1 MSRTLVRVLVLVL
14 VLLLFRPK
22 RPLISAGLDAVR
34 WCKDPGLVL
43 KFPCSTIFD
52 WTARRHGAI
61 LNLTG

>member
-14 VLLLFRPK
+14 VLLWFRPK

-43 KFPCSTIFD
+43 
-52 WTARRHGAI
+52 
-61 LNLTG
+61 TG